1 MPNKLMKKN
10 AKELDENKM
19 VMYNKQKGRCAMSVL
34 DGFKIFNFSEGVPY
48 LSVTSNGITFNKAV
62 IMKLEY
68 PKHVVLYVDER
79 TKRIALQARDE
90 KVENS
95 VAFYKQ
101 KTSNVLSVRW
111 NGKDLLNTIKGM
123 MEWDLEK
130 ESYRAEGE
138 LIQDERVMIFDLSRA
153 TDLN

>member
-1 MPNKLMKKN
+1 
-10 AKELDENKM
+10 
-19 VMYNKQKGRCAMSVL
+19 MSAL
-34 DGFKIFNFSEGVPY
+34 DGFRIFNFSEGVPY

-68 PKHVVLYVDER
+68 PKYVVLYIDEGSE
-79 TKRIALQARDE
+79 RIALQAHDK

-123 MEWDLEK
+123 MGWDLEK